1 LPISRP
7 SDDRPKNN
15 IRKLASRRVITSK
28 KNPSVDLDH
37 ENWGRPWL
45 GSRSRPT
52 PAVEVDI
59 LDGMAKIGGTPPCR
73 GVDRLIDS
81 PHSPPCRL
89 SFETIM
95 HECNIL
101 VGWVGM
107 ILGSLLG
114 MAIGLR
120 AESRD
125 WAGGY
130 SSFQR
135 QALRLA
141 HIAAF
146 ALGMINVLYGS
157 STRGLDLLPHGAAFI
172 GSVTMIAGGLLM
184 PAVCLAAAWRRP
196 LKLLFPLPASCVL
209 VALTIQAWAWWRLV
223 W

>member
-1 LPISRP
+1 
-7 SDDRPKNN
+7 
-15 IRKLASRRVITSK
+15 
-28 KNPSVDLDH
+28 
-37 ENWGRPWL
+37 
-45 GSRSRPT
+45 
-52 PAVEVDI
+52 
-59 LDGMAKIGGTPPCR
+59 
-73 GVDRLIDS
+73 
-81 PHSPPCRL
+81 
-89 SFETIM
+89 M

-101 VGWVGM
+101 VGWAGM

-114 MAIGLR
+114 IAFGLR

-130 SSFQR
+130 GSFRR

-157 STRGLDLLPHGAAFI
+157 STRGLDLLPSWVAFI
-172 GSVTMIAGGLLM
+172 GSATMIAGGLLM

-209 VALTIQAWAWWRLV
+209 AALTIQAWAWWRLV
-223 W
+223 VTPGG